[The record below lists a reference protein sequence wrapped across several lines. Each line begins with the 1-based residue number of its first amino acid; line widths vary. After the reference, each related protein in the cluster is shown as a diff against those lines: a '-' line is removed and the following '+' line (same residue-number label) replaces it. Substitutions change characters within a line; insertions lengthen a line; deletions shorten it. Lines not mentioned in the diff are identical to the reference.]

1 MSPLCYCSTPRF
13 FTTLHLPTFWERL
26 CNSLEVWH
34 KSVNSNYW
42 QGGKFHQKTKRL
54 SCLVSIFFVSSPP
67 SSGLVP
73 PGRWWSGE
81 LSYKWHTHG
90 IFIFLL
96 KYLYIRWYHVW
107 ERQRPYWLDDSD
119 VLVLSMFALKLA
131 RFPGGGLWHLA
142 CLWWRSSPCTV
153 LRSHQGT
160 FCERRRLGDWA
171 PIEDGYLGTQNQP
184 PKKITVAPWPMYP
197 LNGYRWLY
205 NIQNTETE
213 NIWLDHLWKNTV
225 LKTHTPKEGICGCF
239 RVT

>member
-1 MSPLCYCSTPRF
+1 MSPLCYCYTPRF
-13 FTTLHLPTFWERL
+13 FTKLHLPTFSERL

-34 KSVNSNYW
+34 KSVNSNHW
-42 QGGKFHQKTKRL
+42 QGGNFHKNKTIEL
-54 SCLVSIFFVSSPP
+54 FGVNFCIPNASSR
-67 SSGLVP
+67 GLVL

-81 LSYKWHTHG
+81 LHTNDTHA
-90 IFIFLL
+90 
-96 KYLYIRWYHVW
+96 YLYF
-107 ERQRPYWLDDSD
+107 
-119 VLVLSMFALKLA
+119 VLIPVHTLIPRLRETEALLTWWFRCTMLSMFALKLA

-197 LNGYRWLY
+197 LNGYRCLY
-205 NIQNTETE
+205 NIQNTETETE